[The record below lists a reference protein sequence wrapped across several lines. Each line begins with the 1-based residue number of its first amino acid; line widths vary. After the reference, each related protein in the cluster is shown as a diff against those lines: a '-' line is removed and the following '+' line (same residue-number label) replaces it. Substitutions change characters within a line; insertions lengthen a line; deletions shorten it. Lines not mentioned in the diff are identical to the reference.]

1 MDIAVLD
8 ENGEVVAFW
17 KNTAYASV
25 YGYSSIV
32 AEPVDDNSVLIH
44 VYNCTLKLGET
55 ANGAVAAAVLLFGNE
70 DAEAPAKVAS
80 RGETIGTTGIETIAT
95 DSDASPVY
103 YNLQGAE
110 VTNPEHGVYIV
121 RRGSKVTKEVIR

>member
-1 MDIAVLD
+1 M
-8 ENGEVVAFW
+8 
-17 KNTAYASV
+17 KNPAYASV

-32 AEPVDDNSVLIH
+32 AEVVDENSVLIH

-80 RGETIGTTGIETIAT
+80 RGEGIGTTGIETISTA
-95 DSDASPVY
+95 DDEAPVY
-103 YNLQGAE
+103 YNLQGVE
-110 VTNPEHGVYIV
+110 VANPDNDIYIV
-121 RRGSKVTKEVIR
+121 RRGTKETKEILRK